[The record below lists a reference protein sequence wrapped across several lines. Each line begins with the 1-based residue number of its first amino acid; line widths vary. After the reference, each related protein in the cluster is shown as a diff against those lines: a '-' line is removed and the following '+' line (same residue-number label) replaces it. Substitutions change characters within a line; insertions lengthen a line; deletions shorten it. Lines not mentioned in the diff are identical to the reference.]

1 MQTIFYKNG
10 FTIKDKNRR
19 IAVVISD
26 DQYITFHAKR
36 LLPKDQREELQKDVK
51 NDRYLKRQ
59 WLERNGWILCS
70 HYTFTLDIFE
80 AIAIAYLTWLELKED
95 EIVLKYEPSNEDEL
109 PEGWT
114 VENTIVKQ
122 FTGKFDINTKK
133 DEDI

>member
-19 IAVVISD
+19 MAAVISD
-26 DQYITFHAKR
+26 DQCITFHAKR
-36 LLPKDQREELQKDVK
+36 LLPRDQREELQKEIKD
-51 NDRYLKRQ
+51 NGYLKQQ

-70 HYTFTLDIFE
+70 LCTFTLDIFE
-80 AIAIAYLTWLELKED
+80 AIAIAYSTWLELKED